1 MFLFKLITTLIL
13 RVIELINNTYATERA
28 LISSLRN
35 VFGNILDIFIISIL
49 VCFIAKHI
57 ADLRVESF
65 DFYNSGAIAAVLI
78 IFYGYSN
85 YFRNYFLF
93 SWLRNSKD
101 GSFITEFCI
110 IEESFRV
117 YSAPY
122 ILGKVLYIPLVNIVL
137 IGEKLNLV
145 VSTNQLI
152 LLCQSEILFFKRIT
166 YPRIFLFLTT
176 LLFFI
181 PSLIY
186 LKKAFNSPKDHAFS
200 LFLLFWTYFYLLL
213 NGLLKKKVMAKV
225 DLSIYRTA
233 PQEYREALKKFRSY
247 LFFNLKLNKYNKF
260 QKQISF
266 RISKLCK

>member
-1 MFLFKLITTLIL
+1 MFLFILITTLIL

-35 VFGNILDIFIISIL
+35 FFGNILDIFIISIL

-101 GSFITEFCI
+101 GSFITEFFI
-110 IEESFRV
+110 IEESYRV

-152 LLCQSEILFFKRIT
+152 LLCQSEILFFKRII
-166 YPRIFLFLTT
+166 YPRILLFLTT

-186 LKKAFNSPKDHAFS
+186 LKKAFNSSKQPAFS
-200 LFLLFWTYFYLLL
+200 LFLLFWTYIYLLL
-213 NGLLKKKVMAKV
+213 NGLLNKKVMAKV

-247 LFFNLKLNKYNKF
+247 LFFNLKLNKYNKI
-260 QKQISF
+260 QKQISL